1 MIKFL
6 IVLINLLLPLLVFA
20 HTGDGDDHHY
30 MMDGINGMMT
40 NFGAWGWLG
49 LILMI
54 LLWVLLVVGIIALIK
69 WLINQIRRK
78 K

>member
-1 MIKFL
+1 MGKIIFISIL
-6 IVLINLLLPLLVFA
+6 IATVALPTFILA
-20 HTGDGDDHHY
+20 NGDHDLTMNN
-30 MMDGINGMMT
+30 MMG